1 MGFGEVEMRLGA
13 LALAILGILLVPTGA
28 SAIETYS
35 SSQFHQI
42 IAKAIVPDRN
52 NEQLYFS
59 VVTGT
64 FWTPEV
70 ERYAASDGFFYQF
83 TGTTELGLDGR
94 TTTLRSGDG
103 VFIQAGSK
111 FTLKS
116 LDANRSPTYLQ
127 FLLAS
132 TPGSEVADQTDGT
145 SVELYRSPTPVPG
158 LMHERNLLSLT
169 RVPVPPQALP
179 DPLHRRTG
187 AALHYI
193 LSGVGA
199 EFGDGRTTARGPG
212 SVSFE
217 PAGFTYQWSN
227 PGLKPLIYLVFNVSP
242 KDIEPVVV
250 QDQQPEDPF
259 SRDPHLTL
267 AIYCVAISMALT
279 LMVMS
284 GTISDY
290 HRERRQKLDRDDDRL
305 C

>member
-1 MGFGEVEMRLGA
+1 MRLETRSGGA
-13 LALAILGILLVPTGA
+13 IVLAVLGVLFIPTGA

-35 SSQFHQI
+35 SSTFHQV

-59 VVTGT
+59 VVAGT

-70 ERYAASDGFFYQF
+70 QRYAASDGVYYQF
-83 TGTTELGLDGR
+83 TGTTELVLDGR
-94 TTTLRSGDG
+94 TTTLQPGDG
-103 VFIQAGSK
+103 VFIQAGAK

-127 FLLAS
+127 FLVAS
-132 TPGSEVADQTDGT
+132 TPGSEVTDQTDGT
-145 SVELYRSPTPVPG
+145 SVELYRSPTPIPG
-158 LMHERNLLSLT
+158 LTHERNLLTLT

-187 AALHYI
+187 AALHYVI
-193 LSGVGA
+193 SGVGA
-199 EFGDGRTTARGPG
+199 EFGDGKTLVRGPG

-217 PAGFTYQWSN
+217 PAGFSYQWGN

-242 KDIEPVVV
+242 KDIEPVIV

-259 SRDPHLTL
+259 SRDPHLTV
-267 AIYCVAISMALT
+267 AIYCVGISMFLT

-284 GTISDY
+284 GIMSDY
-290 HRERRQKLDRDDDRL
+290 HRAKRSRLDRDDDRL